1 MKIKD
6 NFNVEQLKALLAIG
20 IVIDDREYTGN
31 ELLEMDEKITN
42 YIMTSGFD
50 RDYKP
55 NELCIILESIIDI
68 FSDIQ

>member
-50 RDYKP
+50 RDYNP
-55 NELCIILESIIDI
+55 TELCRILESIIDI
-68 FSDIQ
+68 FSDM